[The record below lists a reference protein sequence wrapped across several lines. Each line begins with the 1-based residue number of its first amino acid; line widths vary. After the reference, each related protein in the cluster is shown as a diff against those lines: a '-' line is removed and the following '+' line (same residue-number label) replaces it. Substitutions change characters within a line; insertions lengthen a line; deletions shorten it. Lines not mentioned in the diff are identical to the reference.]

1 MTLLS
6 TLPPAIP
13 PASSRGLRQI
23 RRVLTWTATLI
34 FAAVWLT
41 VLRPTVW
48 GGPATYIVIRGTSM
62 LPTYQPGDLVLVRR
76 AAEYGRGD
84 IVGYRV
90 PGDDVGGNMILVHR
104 IVGGSAEEG
113 FDLLGDNNE
122 EEDLWKPRPSE
133 IVGRPL
139 MHVSS
144 AGLILTNLRSPLVLA
159 SLAAGAAVAVVA
171 VPKSQSKPAGR
182 PRGRHIRGRRI
193 WSLNLTRPHG
203 AHLA

>member
-1 MTLLS
+1 MTRLS
-6 TLPPAIP
+6 TFPPAIS
-13 PASSRGLRQI
+13 PASRRGLRQI

-48 GGPATYIVIRGTSM
+48 GGPTTYIVIRGTSM

-90 PGDDVGGNMILVHR
+90 PDDDVGGNMILVHR
-104 IVGGSAEEG
+104 IVGGSAEDG
-113 FDLLGDNNE
+113 FVLLGDNNK
-122 EEDLWKPRPSE
+122 EEDLWKPRASE

-144 AGLILTNLRSPLVLA
+144 AGLILTNLRSPLVMA

-171 VPKSQSKPAGR
+171 VPKSQSKSGR
-182 PRGRHIRGRRI
+182 PPER
-193 WSLNLTRPHG
+193 SPHP
-203 AHLA
+203 

>member
-1 MTLLS
+1 MT
-6 TLPPAIP
+6 I
-13 PASSRGLRQI
+13 
-23 RRVLTWTATLI
+23 I

-48 GGPATYIVIRGTSM
+48 GGPTTYIVIRGTSM

-76 AAEYGRGD
+76 AAEYGPGD

-90 PGDDVGGNMILVHR
+90 PDNDVGENMILVHR

-113 FDLLGDNNE
+113 FVLLGDNNK

-159 SLAAGAAVAVVA
+159 SLAAGTAVAVVA

-182 PRGRHIRGRRI
+182 PRGRHIRSRRI